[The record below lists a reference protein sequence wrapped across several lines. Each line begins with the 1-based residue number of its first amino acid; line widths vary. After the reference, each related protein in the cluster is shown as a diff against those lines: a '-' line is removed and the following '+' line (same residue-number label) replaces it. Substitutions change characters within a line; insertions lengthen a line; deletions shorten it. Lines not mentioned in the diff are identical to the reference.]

1 MRNRRHHFHQPRGIS
16 PPRSNEQHQVGRG
29 HNQIGIEWPELV
41 GEYNGTA
48 SAEGYMLKDGT
59 KLNLSEKDQ
68 KWVGVKD
75 TFKF

>member
-1 MRNRRHHFHQPRGIS
+1 MPRTKVAIIPGMTSLAKSLYTQAI
-16 PPRSNEQHQVGRG
+16 
-29 HNQIGIEWPELV
+29 LV

-48 SAEGYMLKDGT
+48 SSEGYTLKDGT
-59 KLNLSEKDQ
+59 KLNLSDKYQ